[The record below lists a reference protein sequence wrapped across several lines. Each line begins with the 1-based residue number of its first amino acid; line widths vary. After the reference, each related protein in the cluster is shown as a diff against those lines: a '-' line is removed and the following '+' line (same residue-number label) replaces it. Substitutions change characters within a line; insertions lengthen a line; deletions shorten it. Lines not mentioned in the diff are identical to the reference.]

1 MNLEDDLRRAL
12 HHEPPP
18 PNFAAKV
25 LSRTRVVSL
34 SRAPFWRR
42 PVTFAAAAALAL
54 AALAPPAVYQYRKH
68 QRAVEA
74 RDQLI
79 LALSITKVQL
89 QHVKEKIHQNTRH
102 KI

>member
-12 HHEPPP
+12 RREPAPP
-18 PNFAAKV
+18 DFAARV
-25 LSRTRVVSL
+25 LRKSRVV
-34 SRAPFWRR
+34 PIWRR
-42 PVTFAAAAALAL
+42 PVTFAIAAALLL
-54 AALAPPAVYQYRKH
+54 AALAPPAVYEYRKH

-79 LALSITKVQL
+79 SALAITKVQL
-89 QHVKEKIHQNTRH
+89 QQVKERIRQNTRH

>member
-12 HHEPPP
+12 RREPAPP
-18 PNFAAKV
+18 DFAARV
-25 LSRTRVVSL
+25 LRKTRVL
-34 SRAPFWRR
+34 PFWRR
-42 PVTFAAAAALAL
+42 PVTLAIAAALLL
-54 AALAPPAVYQYRKH
+54 AALAPPAVYEYREH

-74 RDQLI
+74 REQLI

-89 QHVKEKIHQNTRH
+89 QHVKEKIRQNTRH

>member
-12 HHEPPP
+12 RREPAPAD
-18 PNFAAKV
+18 FAARI
-25 LSRTRVVSL
+25 LSKTTLAKTRVL
-34 SRAPFWRR
+34 PFWRR
-42 PVTFAAAAALAL
+42 PVTFAVAAALVL
-54 AALAPPAVYQYRKH
+54 AALAPPAVYEYRR
-68 QRAVEA
+68 QRRAVEA

-89 QHVKEKIHQNTRH
+89 QHVGERIRRNTRH